1 MSTIYG
7 YCRISTSKQS
17 ISRQVANIKSRY
29 PEAIVIEETFT
40 ETTLDRPKWA
50 NLEKMLRSGDTVVFD
65 EISRMSRNAEEGFNL
80 YKQLY
85 NRGIQL
91 IFLKEGMLNTDVF
104 HRTEHIALT
113 GNEIADI
120 YIEATNHVLMLL
132 AENQIKAAFETAQH
146 EVDFLHKR
154 TSEGVRHA
162 MASGKRVGA
171 KPGVKITT
179 KKSIEAKKKIRKYSK
194 DFDGTLGDSEVITLT
209 GLARNT
215 FYKYK
220 GELKAQFNE

>member
-1 MSTIYG
+1 MSNIYG

-17 ISRQVANIKSRY
+17 IARQVDNIKNRY
-29 PEAIVIEETFT
+29 PEAIIIEETYT
-40 ETTLDRPKWA
+40 GTTLDRPKWT

-65 EISRMSRNAEEGFNL
+65 EISRMSRNAEEGFKL

-85 NRGIQL
+85 NRGVQL
-91 IFLKEGMLNTDVF
+91 IFLKEGMLNTEVF
-104 HRTEHIALT
+104 HHTEHIALT

-132 AENQIKAAFETAQH
+132 AENQIRAAFEVAQH

-162 MASGKRVGA
+162 IANGKRVGA
-171 KPGVKITT
+171 KPGAKITT
-179 KKSIEAKKKIRKYSK
+179 QKSIEAKKKIRKYSK
-194 DFDGTLGDSEVITLT
+194 EFDGTLDDPEVITLT
-209 GLARNT
+209 GIARNT

-220 GELKAQFNE
+220 RELKNSLL